1 MDELPSTWAR
11 VSLGLLT
18 TDVSQRVPS
27 GDEQITYIDIGS
39 IDRES
44 KTVATPQQMLGAD
57 APSRARKQVQS
68 GDTLVSMTR
77 PNLNAVALVSA
88 SLHGQIASTGFDVL
102 RPLKGIDPRWI
113 AYSVRTESFVQA
125 MSSVVQGALY
135 PAVRS
140 KDVRAHPVPVAPSI
154 EQTRIADQLDNLVAR
169 AQSCNDRFDA
179 IPTLLKRF
187 RRAVLASATSGA
199 LIDAADG
206 GGRTDWEKSAIG
218 VIATDLRYGTSK
230 KCDYALKG
238 TGVLR
243 IPNIAERG
251 RIDVADLK
259 RAEFDAS
266 ELRKLVLQ
274 EGDLLVIRSNG
285 SVELVGKIGLVT
297 AKEAGLLFAGYLMR
311 LRVDRAKVLPAFM
324 QVWLSAPAQR
334 EYIERTAKSTSGV
347 NNLNAEELR
356 SLPVEFPK
364 LHEQVEIVR
373 RVDALFK
380 LADRIEARFAA
391 ARARAQRLTPLLLA
405 KAFRGELVPQD
416 PTDEPANVLLT
427 RIAEQR
433 TSAATE
439 PKTRQPRLPRAA
451 RAPQETAAMTKS
463 RQDSDVLGQ
472 AYLAQHL
479 RHLGAPATAEALFKV
494 AELPVADF
502 YKQLAWEVAQGHV
515 KDGTTL
521 LEPRDAA

>member
-1 MDELPSTWAR
+1 M
-11 VSLGLLT
+11 
-18 TDVSQRVPS
+18 
-27 GDEQITYIDIGS
+27 
-39 IDRES
+39 
-44 KTVATPQQMLGAD
+44 
-57 APSRARKQVQS
+57 
-68 GDTLVSMTR
+68 
-77 PNLNAVALVSA
+77 
-88 SLHGQIASTGFDVL
+88 
-102 RPLKGIDPRWI
+102 
-113 AYSVRTESFVQA
+113 
-125 MSSVVQGALY
+125 
-135 PAVRS
+135 
-140 KDVRAHPVPVAPSI
+140 
-154 EQTRIADQLDNLVAR
+154 
-169 AQSCNDRFDA
+169 
-179 IPTLLKRF
+179 
-187 RRAVLASATSGA
+187 
-199 LIDAADG
+199 
-206 GGRTDWEKSAIG
+206 
-218 VIATDLRYGTSK
+218 IATDLRYGTSK
-230 KCDYALKG
+230 KCDYAPKG

-266 ELRKLVLQ
+266 ELRKLVLHD
-274 EGDLLVIRSNG
+274 GDLLVIRSNG

-334 EYIERTAKSTSGV
+334 QYIERTAKSTSGV

-463 RQDSDVLGQ
+463 RHNSNNNDPPRSGP
-472 AYLAQHL
+472 
-479 RHLGAPATAEALFKV
+479 AP
-494 AELPVADF
+494 
-502 YKQLAWEVAQGHV
+502 G
-515 KDGTTL
+515 
-521 LEPRDAA
+521 